1 MKLAAVVPNYNSAGL
16 VLRCVEALRRQ
27 RVAAGDAFEIVVVD
41 DGSTD
46 GSAQRLADGLGGNA
60 RLVALPENR
69 GRATARNRG
78 ADATDADVLLFVDS
92 DCIAEGDGLAAAIID
107 AARRGAQL
115 VYGEVVAPGD
125 GFWDRLQ
132 RTAFAARRRAFAAGD
147 GAAYTTQCVA
157 VASPL
162 FRRVGGF
169 DAAFGYGFED
179 RDLFLRLLDAG
190 ATAAFAPAARVR
202 HEDRLDLATLARKME
217 EAGRLS
223 ARTFATRHPQ
233 AYARMPFARLDAV
246 QRPWLRA
253 VDALL
258 GGIAAW
264 IARARAGWL
273 EWRWLPFA
281 LRAFAARAVYGLAY
295 LRGTVRGQRDAAASS
310 RSMR

>member
-16 VLRCVEALRRQ
+16 VLRCVEALQRQ
-27 RVAAGDAFEIVVVD
+27 RVAAGDVLEIVVVD

-60 RLVALPENR
+60 RLVALPANL

-78 ADATDADVLLFVDS
+78 AEATDADLLLFVDS
-92 DCIAEGDGLAAAIID
+92 DCIAEDDGLAAAIVD
-107 AARRGAQL
+107 EARRGAQL

-132 RTAFAARRRAFAAGD
+132 RTVFAARRRAFAAGD

-157 VASPL
+157 VAAPL

-190 ATAAFAPAARVR
+190 ATAAFAPQARVR
-202 HEDRLDLATLARKME
+202 HEDRLGLASVARKME
-217 EAGRLS
+217 DAGHSGSRL
-223 ARTFATRHPQ
+223 FAARHPG
-233 AYARMPFARLDAV
+233 AYARTPFARLDAAR
-246 QRPWLRA
+246 RPWLRV
-253 VDALL
+253 VDAAL
-258 GGIAAW
+258 GGLAAH
-264 IARARAGWL
+264 IARADAGWL

-281 LRAFAARAVYGLAY
+281 LRAFCARAIYGLAY
-295 LRGTVRGQRDAAASS
+295 LRGTVRRQREDAASS

>member
-16 VLRCVEALRRQ
+16 VLRCVEALQRQ
-27 RVAAGDAFEIVVVD
+27 RVAAGDELAIVVVD

-60 RLVALPENR
+60 RLVALAENG
-69 GRATARNRG
+69 GRAAARNRG
-78 ADATDADVLLFVDS
+78 AEAADADLQLIVDS
-92 DCIAEGDGLAAAIID
+92 DCNAEHEHLVEAILD

-115 VYGEVVAPGD
+115 VYGHVVAPGE
-125 GFWDRLQ
+125 GFWERLQ
-132 RTAFAARRRAFAAGD
+132 RSVFAARRRAFDGGD

-157 VASPL
+157 IAAPL

-169 DAAFGYGFED
+169 DGAFGYGFED

-190 ATAAFAPAARVR
+190 AVAAFAPDARVR
-202 HEDRLDLATLARKME
+202 HEDRLALASVARKME
-217 EAGRLS
+217 EAGLRS
-223 ARTFATRHPQ
+223 ARLFAARHPA
-233 AYARMPFARLDAV
+233 AYARMPFARLDAAR
-246 QRPWLRA
+246 RPWLRA

-258 GGIAAW
+258 GALAAR
-264 IARARAGWL
+264 IARAESGWL

-281 LRAFAARAVYGLAY
+281 LRAFAARVVYGLAF
-295 LRGTVRGQRDAAASS
+295 LRGTVRRQREDAASS